1 MLVAVRASH
10 EHLDLGVLDALTRNS
25 EQLAQELSAA
35 GSPLDGAV
43 VLSTCNRLELYL
55 DAERFHDAVDH
66 TVAAVSRTSGLAE
79 QEVRQLLEAA
89 MGTEVAQHLYE
100 VTAGLRSVVMGESEI
115 SGQVRAAFTEALE
128 QGTTTPMLNDL
139 FQEGL
144 RHAKRVSST
153 TRLGAAGRTGAA
165 VALDRAID
173 VLPVPLGEASVLVI
187 GTGSYARLVVAEL
200 ARRGVQDVAVF
211 SSTGRAQDFA
221 ASHGVQAVAADA
233 LADAAARADLIVA
246 ASGHGQVLLEA
257 EHLGDSRPRVILD
270 LALHSDLD
278 AAVREQEN
286 VQVIGL
292 ADLADDI
299 EDTEQLTAARDI
311 LTEGVDRF
319 ISRQEIRKLD
329 PAVTALRGRVAEAL
343 DKEIQD
349 IRERYPE
356 DVAADLERR
365 LERIA
370 AKVMHL
376 PTARAREFARDG
388 AADQYVEAMHTLFGI
403 DMSGPVMAD
412 RTVGST
418 GATQAAEEPAT

>member
-25 EQLAQELSAA
+25 EQLPRELNAPGA
-35 GSPLDGAV
+35 PLDGMV
-43 VLSTCNRLELYL
+43 MLSTCNRLELYL

-66 TVAAVSRTSGLAE
+66 AMAAVSRTSGLAE
-79 QEVRQLLEAA
+79 QEVRQLFEAA

-100 VTAGLRSVVMGESEI
+100 VTAGLRSVVMGESEVA
-115 SGQVRAAFTEALE
+115 GQVRAAFTEALE

-144 RHAKRVSST
+144 RQAKRVSSS

-165 VALDRAID
+165 VALDRAIE
-173 VLPVPLGEASVLVI
+173 VLEVPLAEASVLVI

-200 ARRGVQDVAVF
+200 ARRGVQDVSVF
-211 SSTGRAQDFA
+211 SSTGRAPDFA
-221 ASHGVQAVAADA
+221 ASHGVRAIQDDG
-233 LADAAARADLIVA
+233 LAAAAAGADLVVA
-246 ASGHGQVLLEA
+246 ASGNGQVLLHA
-257 EHLGDSRPRVILD
+257 EHLSDARPRVILD

-278 AAVREQEN
+278 AAVRELEG
-286 VQVIGL
+286 VRVIGL

-299 EDTEQLTAARDI
+299 EDAGQLAAAREI

-319 ISRQEIRKLD
+319 VSRQETRKLD

-343 DKEIQD
+343 DQEIRE
-349 IRERYPE
+349 IRERYSE

-365 LERIA
+365 LQRIA
-370 AKVMHL
+370 SRVLHL
-376 PTARAREFARDG
+376 PTARARELARAG

-403 DMSGPVMAD
+403 DLGEPDERPTLAVPDDKAPVEL
-412 RTVGST
+412 RG
-418 GATQAAEEPAT
+418 

>member
-25 EQLAQELSAA
+25 EQLAQELRAPGA
-35 GSPLDGAV
+35 PLDGAV

-55 DAERFHDAVDH
+55 DADRFHDAVDH
-66 TVAAVSRTSGLAE
+66 AVSAVSRTSGLAE

-173 VLPVPLGEASVLVI
+173 VLEVPLGEASVLVI

-211 SSTGRAQDFA
+211 SSTGRAEDFA
-221 ASHGVQAVAADA
+221 ASHGVRAIPADG
-233 LADAAARADLIVA
+233 LGAAAVGADLIVA
-246 ASGHGQVLLEA
+246 ASGHGQTLLHP
-257 EHLGDSRPRVILD
+257 EHLSDARPRVILD

-278 AAVREQEN
+278 AAVRDLDQ
-286 VQVIGL
+286 VTVIGL
-292 ADLADDI
+292 ADLADEID
-299 EDTEQLTAARDI
+299 DAGQLAAAREI

-319 ISRQEIRKLD
+319 VSRQETRKLD
-329 PAVTALRGRVAEAL
+329 PAVTALRSRVAAAL
-343 DKEIQD
+343 DREMED

-356 DVAADLERR
+356 DIAEDLERR
-365 LERIA
+365 LHRIA
-370 AKVMHL
+370 AKVLHL

-403 DMSGPVMAD
+403 DLVGAAVAD
-412 RTVGST
+412 GEDGVTTRTRRS
-418 GATQAAEEPAT
+418 

>member
-25 EQLAQELSAA
+25 EQLAQQLRAPGA
-35 GSPLDGAV
+35 PLDGAV

-55 DAERFHDAVDH
+55 DADRFHDAVDH
-66 TVAAVSRTSGLAE
+66 AVSAVSRTRGLAE

-173 VLPVPLGEASVLVI
+173 VLEAPLGEASVQVI

-221 ASHGVQAVAADA
+221 ASHGVRAIPADG
-233 LADAAARADLIVA
+233 LSAAAAGADLIVA
-246 ASGHGQVLLEA
+246 ASGHGQTLLHP
-257 EHLGDSRPRVILD
+257 EHLSDARSRVILD

-278 AAVREQEN
+278 AAVRDLDQ
-286 VQVIGL
+286 VTVIGL
-292 ADLADDI
+292 ADLADEID
-299 EDTEQLTAARDI
+299 DAGQLAAAREI

-319 ISRQEIRKLD
+319 VSRQETRKLD
-329 PAVTALRGRVAEAL
+329 PAVTALRSRVATAL
-343 DKEIQD
+343 DREMED

-356 DVAADLERR
+356 DIAEDLERR
-365 LERIA
+365 LHRIA
-370 AKVMHL
+370 AKVLHL
-376 PTARAREFARDG
+376 PTTRAREFARDG
-388 AADQYVEAMHTLFGI
+388 AADQYVEALHTLFGI
-403 DMSGPVMAD
+403 DLVGAAVAD
-412 RTVGST
+412 GEDGVTTRTRRS
-418 GATQAAEEPAT
+418 